1 MKVNYSNYKQ
11 ISDDLE
17 NKILTGSFS
26 PGQKIP
32 SIHIL
37 AAKYQVNANTVQ
49 RAIFKLKQTKLM
61 ISVIGTGIFVTT
73 HAELIHQYRKAKIK
87 SLVYSYITQ
96 MKSIGFSDEQ
106 IENIIIQ
113 EYDT

>member
-17 NKILTGSFS
+17 NKILRGNFS
-26 PGQKIP
+26 PGQKIS
-32 SIHIL
+32 SIRIL

-61 ISVIGTGIFVTT
+61 ISVNQHLYNYSCRIDSPV
-73 HAELIHQYRKAKIK
+73 QK
-87 SLVYSYITQ
+87 S
-96 MKSIGFSDEQ
+96 K
-106 IENIIIQ
+106 N
-113 EYDT
+113 